1 MRWALVLTSLF
12 AATRG
17 LNVWLWQIPQV
28 SFVQNDISYYGFWVW
43 CLLGDGSGNPQ
54 CAAALAGPGV
64 MTEYPL
70 PAVWFLQLLYTL
82 GGGPPWT
89 PLLVGIMVVGIVLA
103 TVLLSRGHRR
113 LAFYGGTAL
122 ILLTLAVWFAAALP
136 YRSGAFSTWMPVFA
150 LSMLLLDAVVA
161 VMLFRHGSVGATTFW
176 ILFIG
181 ACGPIVWFRFDMLTA
196 AAVALACL
204 WLNRHPTI
212 SGSLIGLGAAI
223 KLWPALLITPIA
235 APLRPGE
242 GQRRVTG
249 FVAAGFGLGLASL
262 LLGGWERS
270 ISPVTWQ
277 SNRGLQMESVPATA
291 LIFLRS
297 FTKDPSWS
305 MKLSEYNAIELYGPA
320 VETMLKVSSILV
332 AGSVLLTVV
341 LAWRLLRNFQAGDK
355 NLTQA
360 ILLSVLAVVLATIIS
375 NKTLSTQYV
384 QWLAGPLAALLALKT
399 SPWLRRP
406 RRVLAI
412 GLIIVAILTQY
423 TYPWGTLGIMA
434 IPNGSGF
441 ESSILIARNILLVFL
456 TGLTAGLAWRAS
468 SRPVPGRT

>member
-1 MRWALVLTSLF
+1 
-12 AATRG
+12 
-17 LNVWLWQIPQV
+17 
-28 SFVQNDISYYGFWVW
+28 
-43 CLLGDGSGNPQ
+43 
-54 CAAALAGPGV
+54 
-64 MTEYPL
+64 
-70 PAVWFLQLLYTL
+70 
-82 GGGPPWT
+82 
-89 PLLVGIMVVGIVLA
+89 MVVGIVLA
-103 TVLLSRGHRR
+103 AVLLSRGHRR

-262 LLGGWERS
+262 LLGGW
-270 ISPVTWQ
+270 
-277 SNRGLQMESVPATA
+277 NVP
-291 LIFLRS
+291 S
-297 FTKDPSWS
+297 
-305 MKLSEYNAIELYGPA
+305 
-320 VETMLKVSSILV
+320 
-332 AGSVLLTVV
+332 
-341 LAWRLLRNFQAGDK
+341 
-355 NLTQA
+355 
-360 ILLSVLAVVLATIIS
+360 
-375 NKTLSTQYV
+375 
-384 QWLAGPLAALLALKT
+384 
-399 SPWLRRP
+399 RR
-406 RRVLAI
+406 
-412 GLIIVAILTQY
+412 
-423 TYPWGTLGIMA
+423 
-434 IPNGSGF
+434 
-441 ESSILIARNILLVFL
+441 
-456 TGLTAGLAWRAS
+456 
-468 SRPVPGRT
+468 